1 MAKQTSFCGIH
12 RLLLITM
19 IVIPAIPLLIS
30 AAIGFY
36 SFAGASKQ
44 FATSSIRQAAVDR
57 AKLIDEFLHERRSDL
72 ESFLALIP
80 ADDPAGGATAEEVAA
95 WLRVGGQVFQDMGL
109 IDPSGKHAAYV
120 GPFGL
125 ADKNYKDANWYKE
138 TLDNG
143 FYISDVFLGYRKV
156 PHFVV
161 AVARRINGQV
171 WILRATVNPT
181 FFGNMV
187 NAPGI
192 GDSGEAYILNQAG
205 VLQTSRRSGGAL
217 LERDAYPYPTQA
229 ENLISFTGSDGGE
242 DYLFASARL
251 NDGNWRL
258 VVRQK
263 KEEAF
268 QPVLMAGYTVV
279 VVLLCGGGVIIALAL
294 IVSRRLSETL
304 HSQAEAVNKLE
315 AQLLQAA
322 RLAELGE
329 MAAGFAHE
337 INNPLQIMKTD
348 LALLELTLKDV
359 TDVCANREACDELK
373 EIAEQFQIQI
383 GRCAAITREILRF
396 GRQDAPQ
403 VQDVDLTDFLPKVGS
418 MIQNKAAVN
427 GIEVTCEVAP
437 DVPNVLADPGQLQQV
452 MINLLN
458 NAIHAVVDR
467 HGSKGGRVEVV
478 ARNDERG
485 RAVVTVSDNGCG
497 INQESMSKI
506 FMPFFTTKAP
516 GQGTGLGLSVC
527 HSIIDSLGGELTVES
542 AKGEGTTFTVRI
554 PGKRA

>member
-1 MAKQTSFCGIH
+1 M
-12 RLLLITM
+12 LLISM
-19 IVIPAIPLLIS
+19 IVIPAIPLLLS
-30 AAIGFY
+30 VAIGFY
-36 SFAGASKQ
+36 SFAGESKR
-44 FATSSIRQAAVDR
+44 FAVSSIRQAAVDR
-57 AKLIDEFLHERRSDL
+57 TQLIDEFLHERRSDL
-72 ESFLALIP
+72 ESYLALLTEDALSGP
-80 ADDPAGGATAEEVAA
+80 KAQAEVAA
-95 WLRVGGQVFQDMGL
+95 WLRTGGQVFQDMGL
-109 IDPSGKHAAYV
+109 IDPQGRHAAYA

-125 ADKNYKDANWYKE
+125 ADKDYSDTDWYKE
-138 TLDNG
+138 TRESG
-143 FYISDVFLGYRKV
+143 YFISDVFLGYRKV
-156 PHFVV
+156 PHFIV

-181 FFGNMV
+181 VFGNMV

-192 GDSGEAYILNQAG
+192 GDTGEAYILNREG
-205 VLQTSRRSGGAL
+205 LFQTGRRSGGDL
-217 LERDAYPYPTQA
+217 LEHDDYAYPAQD
-229 ENLISFTGSDGGE
+229 ENLVSFTGSDGGE

-258 VVRQK
+258 IVRQK
-263 KEEAF
+263 EEEAF
-268 QPVLMAGYTVV
+268 HAVVMAGYTVIF
-279 VVLLCGGGVIIALAL
+279 VLLCGGAVIVVLAL
-294 IVSRRLSETL
+294 FVSRRLSETL
-304 HSQAEAVNKLE
+304 HGQAEAVSKLE
-315 AQLLQAA
+315 GQLLQAA

-359 TDVCANREACDELK
+359 TDECSNREACAELK

-403 VQDVDLTDFLPKVGS
+403 VQDMDLAEFLPKVGD
-418 MIQNKAAVN
+418 MVRNKAQVN
-427 GIEVTCEVAP
+427 GINVTCEVAP
-437 DVPNVLADPGQLQQV
+437 DIPTVLADPGQLQQV

-467 HGSKGGRVEVV
+467 HGAKGGRIEVV
-478 ARNDERG
+478 ARRDDRNQAEIT
-485 RAVVTVSDNGCG
+485 VTDNGSG
-497 INQESMSKI
+497 INQESLSKI

-527 HSIIDSLGGELTVES
+527 HSIIDSLGGELTVAS
-542 AKGEGTTFTVRI
+542 TKGEGTTFTVRI
-554 PGKRA
+554 PGKSA